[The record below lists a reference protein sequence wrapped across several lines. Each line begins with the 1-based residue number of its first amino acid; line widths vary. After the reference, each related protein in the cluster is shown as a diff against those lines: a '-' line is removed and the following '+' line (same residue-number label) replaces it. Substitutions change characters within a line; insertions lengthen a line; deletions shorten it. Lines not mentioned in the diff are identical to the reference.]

1 MEGFL
6 DVLYEY
12 AQEEGVAPY
21 LETWEYRRATY
32 DLEAEWTAFRS
43 TLTAEQ
49 DRDLTALLT
58 RERNAGYLEEEAVF
72 RCGLSMGVGLGRL

>member
-6 DVLYEY
+6 RALCEY
-12 AQEEGVAPY
+12 AQDQRVTPY

-32 DLEAEWTAFRS
+32 DLEEDWTAFRS

-49 DRDLTALLT
+49 ARILDALLN
-58 RERNAGYLEEEAVF
+58 RERNAACLEDQAIF
-72 RCGLSMGVGLGRL
+72 SCGLSMGVGLGRL

>member
-6 DVLYEY
+6 RALCEY
-12 AQEEGVAPY
+12 AQDQRVTPY

-32 DLEAEWTAFRS
+32 DLEEDWTAFRS

-49 DRDLTALLT
+49 EQRLKALLD
-58 RERNAGYLEEEAVF
+58 RERNAACLEDQAIF
-72 RCGLSMGVGLGRL
+72 SCGLSMGVGLGRL

>member
-6 DVLYEY
+6 DALYEY
-12 AQEEGVAPY
+12 AQEQGIAPY

-32 DLEAEWTAFRS
+32 DLEADWTAFRS

-49 DRDLTALLT
+49 GRDLAALLT
-58 RERNAGYLEEEAVF
+58 RERTAEYLEEGAVF

>member
-6 DVLYEY
+6 RTLYEY
-12 AQEEGVAPY
+12 AQEQRITPY

-32 DLEAEWTAFRS
+32 DLEADWTAFRS

-49 DRDLTALLT
+49 DRILDALLN
-58 RERNAGYLEEEAVF
+58 RERNAACLEDQAIF
-72 RCGLSMGVGLGRL
+72 SCGLSMGVGLGRL